1 MPFFALCENLFREEI
16 MHNNNNNTASI
27 KSEVVGLRRDAAR
40 LRKEIV
46 NLREERDALRERCAN
61 IRKERDESR
70 KEAKALHSVV
80 TLLSTMLILAVEEG

>member
-1 MPFFALCENLFREEI
+1 MYTND
-16 MHNNNNNTASI
+16 ASI
-27 KSEVVGLRRDAAR
+27 QNEVTG
-40 LRKEIV
+40 LRKEIAS
-46 NLREERDALRERCAN
+46 LREERDALRERCVN

>member
-1 MPFFALCENLFREEI
+1 

-46 NLREERDALRERCAN
+46 NLREERD
-61 IRKERDESR
+61 ESR

>member
-1 MPFFALCENLFREEI
+1 MYSGAPKRRIANLR
-16 MHNNNNNTASI
+16 
-27 KSEVVGLRRDAAR
+27 KEVAR

-46 NLREERDALRERCAN
+46 NLREERDALRERCVN

>member
-1 MPFFALCENLFREEI
+1 MYD
-16 MHNNNNNTASI
+16 NTASI
-27 KSEVVGLRRDAAR
+27 KHEIASLRRDAAR
-40 LRKEIV
+40 LRKEIAS
-46 NLREERDALRERCAN
+46 LSEERDALRERCVN